1 MHQSSKHCRV
11 ETESLP
17 ENSAGSEII
26 DCGVIPDTK
35 TIHEWPVLLV
45 LAATQFIHILDFMM
59 IMPLGPEFIR
69 LYGIS
74 TQQFG
79 FLVTVY
85 TFSAAICSFM
95 VAFVIDH
102 FDRKYALICFCVGF
116 ILATLLCAVS
126 WSYPM
131 LLCSRAIAGMFGG
144 LMSATIFSII
154 ADLIPESRR
163 GTATGTVMSSF
174 SLAAVVG
181 MPLGLL
187 LANWLSWRVPFVTL
201 AILTVFIILAA
212 YRYLPVIKS
221 HELYSHYAMPGSSFS
236 FTGQLKSIFMN
247 RNHIVAFLLI
257 SVVMFSGYLVIPFIG
272 LYMISNVGMYEH
284 ELPYLYF
291 IGGLC
296 TFFTANLFG
305 RFTDRYGQR
314 LMFGAL
320 AIMSLIPILWV
331 THITEAP
338 LFLMLAAT
346 TLFMVLI
353 TGRVIPLMALITV
366 SVRPHLRGS
375 FMTFHM
381 SIQQLSAGLG
391 SLIAG
396 SIMQI
401 TAQGQIVHYDTVGLF
416 AAGITLLSI
425 VLIKQLKTIAELDGR

>member
-1 MHQSSKHCRV
+1 MRRPGKSIRIGV
-11 ETESLP
+11 ESEQVDR
-17 ENSAGSEII
+17 AGSEIV
-26 DCGVIPDTK
+26 DCGVIPDSK

-45 LAATQFIHILDFMM
+45 LAATQFVHILDFMM

-74 TQQFG
+74 AQQFG

-85 TFSAAICSFM
+85 TFSAALCSFM

-116 ILATLLCAVS
+116 ILATLFCAAS
-126 WSYPM
+126 WSYTM
-131 LLCSRAIAGMFGG
+131 LLCSRAVAGMFGG
-144 LMSATIFSII
+144 LMSAAIFSII

-181 MPLGLL
+181 MPMGLL
-187 LANWLSWRVPFVTL
+187 LANWLSWRIPFVTL
-201 AILTVFIILAA
+201 ALLTVLIIVAA
-212 YRYLPVIKS
+212 YRYLPVIKAHGQHS
-221 HELYSHYAMPGSSFS
+221 YHSASVGTFS
-236 FTGQLKSIFMN
+236 LTGQLKSVFMN
-247 RNHIVAFLLI
+247 RNHIVAFSLI
-257 SVVMFSGYLVIPFIG
+257 SVVMFSSYLVIPFIG

-314 LMFGAL
+314 LMFGIL
-320 AIMSLIPILWV
+320 AAMSMIPILWV
-331 THITEAP
+331 THITEAS
-338 LFLMLAAT
+338 LVLMLAAT
-346 TLFMVLI
+346 TLFMVLV

-401 TAQGQIVHYDTVGLF
+401 TAQGQIMHYDSVGLF
-416 AAGITLLSI
+416 AAVITLFSI
-425 VLIKQLKTIAELDGR
+425 VLIKQLKTTAELDAQ